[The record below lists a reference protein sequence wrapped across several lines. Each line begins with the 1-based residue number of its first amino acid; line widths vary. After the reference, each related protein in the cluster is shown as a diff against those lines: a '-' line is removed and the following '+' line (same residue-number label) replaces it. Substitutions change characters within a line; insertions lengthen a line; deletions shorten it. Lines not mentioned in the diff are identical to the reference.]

1 MDRISLKPAGRR
13 LTWSNFLFMGKTRSL
28 DSSELKLLFE
38 LFAQR
43 VFQAAYFIL
52 RDRVLAEDVMQETFL
67 VAMEKL
73 GDLRDPAKIE
83 IWLTRIAVNKA
94 LNERRKRTTRVLF
107 KNIPTIVGN
116 PTEEIF
122 LAEEEKGELHKAIE
136 VLPANCQVI
145 VYLKYF
151 RDMTTKQI
159 AYGLNIPEGTV
170 KSRLR
175 KAYDL
180 IERKFTK
187 VRTLGEVT

>member
-1 MDRISLKPAGRR
+1 LEPAGKR
-13 LTWSNFLFMGKTRSL
+13 LTSSNFLFMGQNRSL

-43 VFQAAYFIL
+43 VFQAAYFVV
-52 RDRVLAEDVMQETFL
+52 RDRTLAEDVMQATFL

-73 GDLRDPAKIE
+73 GHLRDPAKIE
-83 IWLTRIAVNKA
+83 IWLTRIAINKA
-94 LNERRKRTTRVLF
+94 LNELKKRNTRVIF
-107 KNIPTIVGN
+107 KNIPTTVGD
-116 PTEEIF
+116 PTEEIV
-122 LAEEEKGELHKAIE
+122 LAEEEKEHLHKAIE
-136 VLPANCQVI
+136 ELPADCQVI

-159 AYGLNIPEGTV
+159 AYGLSIPEGTV

-180 IERKFTK
+180 IRQKLTK
-187 VRTLGEVT
+187 VRILGEVKYGATK